1 MPIQRLGIVNPSANT
16 DTSVASFSSGYL
28 VSVLVTSKAVTAV
41 PQCKVSIWV
50 APANAVL
57 DSQYAYIA
65 FNLQIPVGSSFE
77 TFRFAVNDGDT
88 LYVRTSTDTT
98 SFSLN
103 GIAQE
108 DEALPENIAQV
119 FTNKTIRGVN
129 NTVYLDKGLTSERRE
144 GAEEG
149 YVRYNTELQALEVLT
164 SAEWEQV
171 GTGAGGG
178 GGVTGPTG
186 PAGIDGVTG
195 PTGAAG
201 PTGPTGADSTVEGP
215 TGPTGAT
222 GPTGPQAVAATFLGE
237 VADIASLPSSGNTT
251 NDAYYVVAENAIYIW
266 DGSQWFDAGSIQ
278 GPTGPTG
285 AAGDTGPTGPTGPG
299 GGAIDVQTTSDAT
312 TFVGLYEDE
321 TGTIGGKTN
330 SGIVYD
336 ASVEKLTVT
345 SIETSGINAP
355 ASISGTYVLS
365 SPTTITLDPAEEIIN
380 DAPMKLVP
388 KSNNDLLSLL
398 ASEGSI
404 VWNTDEQS
412 AYYYNGSSWLPV
424 DTSGAGVSINAAV
437 TLDVSNN
444 LSSSY
449 QFNSH
454 YSGDNP
460 TIYVSGGTTVGFD
473 LSNVSSS
480 HPFLIQQD
488 TGSGFA
494 DVTTGILHVSADGST
509 ITTGAGA
516 QGQTDGIVYLYVPP
530 SSSASWRYICQVH
543 TSAMVGDIVLRPVRG
558 NSEYLNLSSAGASP
572 NSLVSDLSSLVDS
585 NGSFAQPS
593 IKVTG
598 GYARC
603 LVSLTGVFQSFTDT
617 SIEPHLLLQ
626 RSVDG
631 GSNWTNV
638 QSTIVGAVEENSSG
652 TFQQVYM
659 PVQVKIVDTHGA
671 SAGTTVEYRFVNN
684 TQGVMGGNPNQI
696 RQYFQNVASTLSVE
710 EIE

>member
-57 DSQYAYIA
+57 ESQYAYIA

-144 GAEEG
+144 SAEEG

-164 SAEWEQV
+164 AAEWEQV

-237 VADIASLPSSGNTT
+237 VADIASLPPSGNTT
-251 NDAYYVVAENAIYIW
+251 NDAYYVVAENSIYIW

-336 ASVEKLTVT
+336 ASVQKLTVT

-380 DAPMKLVP
+380 DAPMRLAQ
-388 KSNNDLLSLL
+388 KSNTDLSTLI
-398 ASEGSI
+398 ASSGSI
-404 VWNTDEQS
+404 VWNTDES
-412 AYYYNGSSWLPV
+412 AAYFYNGSNWLPI
-424 DTSGAGVSINAAV
+424 DTSGAGVAINAAV
-437 TLDVSNN
+437 AFDVSNN

-460 TIYVSGGTTVGFD
+460 TIFVGGGTTVAFD
-473 LSNVSSS
+473 LSNVSAS
-480 HPFLIQQD
+480 HPFQIQED
-488 TGSGFA
+488 SGGGF
-494 DVTTGILHVSADGST
+494 TNITSGIIHVASDGAT
-509 ITTGAGA
+509 ITTGSGA
-516 QGQTDGIVYLYVPP
+516 QGQTSGTVYWYVPAN
-530 SSSASWRYICQVH
+530 SASSWRYICSSH
-543 TSAMVGDIVLRPVRG
+543 SNMVGALVLQPARG
-558 NSEYLNLSSAGASP
+558 RSSYLNMSSAGANP
-572 NSLVSDLSSLVDS
+572 NAQIPNTGPLVDS
-585 NGSFAQPS
+585 SGSTAEVSVQ
-593 IKVTG
+593 ITG
-598 GYARC
+598 GYSKT
-603 LVSLTGVFQSFTDT
+603 LVSLSGAFQSATAPDE
-617 SIEPHLLLQ
+617 EPYVLLQ

-631 GSNWTNV
+631 GASWVDVENAL
-638 QSTIVGAVEENSSG
+638 IGGAEQNSSG
-652 TFQQVYM
+652 TYQAIFS
-659 PVQVKIVDTHGA
+659 PVSVRIVDTHGA
-671 SAGTTVEYRFVNN
+671 SAGTTVTYRFINN
-684 TQGVMGGNPNQI
+684 TAAVIGGNANAMN
-696 RQYFQNVASTLSVE
+696 QYFADVSSTFSVE
-710 EIE
+710 EIQ